1 MAKVSESFTGIL
13 QEMGVLY
20 HFAMANLIPLLVGV
34 LPLFL
39 SQFVRAETFL
49 LPPVEFDLVGAPE
62 IIKAAQED
70 TLLDIARRYGI
81 GQEEILHANPD
92 VDRWLPGAGT
102 EVIIPSHYVLPATPH
117 VGLVLNTPEMRL
129 YYYPQPKAG
138 EPAEVQTYPVSIG
151 RMDWATPLG
160 ETRLVSKEKDPAWR
174 PPESIRAEHEADG
187 DPLPRVV
194 PPGPDNPL
202 GRYAM
207 RLGIPGYLIHGTNKP
222 FGVGMRVSHGC
233 IRMLPEDIETLFPQ
247 VPVGTPVRIINQ
259 PAKAGWHGDK
269 LFLEVHPPL
278 EEDQSGW
285 DVLVETVLNV
295 IDEAQFRRLVE
306 LDMQAVERA
315 IAERSGLPVVISAV
329 R

>member
-1 MAKVSESFTGIL
+1 
-13 QEMGVLY
+13 MGVLY
-20 HFAMANLIPLLVGV
+20 HFVMPNLFPLLVGV
-34 LPLFL
+34 LPL
-39 SQFVRAETFL
+39 FVRAETFL

-62 IIKAAQED
+62 IIKASQED
-70 TLLDIARRYGI
+70 TLLDIARRYDI

-92 VDRWLPGAGT
+92 IDRWLPGAGT
-102 EVIIPSHYVLPATPH
+102 EVVIPSHYVLPSTPR

-129 YYYPQPKAG
+129 YYYPQPKPG

-187 DPLPRVV
+187 DPLPRIV

-207 RLGIPGYLIHGTNKP
+207 RLGIPGYLIHGTNKA

-259 PAKAGWHGDK
+259 PAKAGWYGDK

-285 DVLVETVLNV
+285 DLLVESTLNV

-315 IAERSGLPVVISAV
+315 IAEQTGLPVVISAQ